1 MAFPVVVQHDT
12 TTAKANTV
20 NVNYPT
26 GMTSGNLVVF
36 FLGWVD
42 DASPVSYTGS
52 ALLSRG
58 GQNANSN
65 NQSNILVWYREVD
78 GTEGTSEPFSFN
90 ADKETTAHVVEVSG
104 WDTSEPPL
112 AAYATTGTSG
122 TVNPDPP
129 SRAWTWSGDTLALAG
144 FVIRGNEVI
153 TTQPTGYTQVVY
165 GNSAGNAGHVISEK
179 NVTSSPE
186 DPSSYTIENSK
197 EAVTFTLVIKA
208 AAAASGGTVG
218 VWTGSA
224 FVQKPVKVW
233 TGSAF
238 ETKPLKR
245 WNGSAFV

>member
-42 DASPVSYTGS
+42 DAAPVTYTGS
-52 ALLSRG
+52 KLVFIG
-58 GQNANSN
+58 GIDNASGNRAS
-65 NQSNILVWYREVD
+65 SLIWYREVD
-78 GTEGTSEPFSFN
+78 GTEGTSEPFDFDS
-90 ADKETTAHVVEVSG
+90 DKETTAHVVEVSG
-104 WDTSEPPL
+104 WDTSVAPI
-112 AAYATTGTSG
+112 AAHATTNGSKTA
-122 TVNPDPP
+122 NPNPP
-129 SRAWTWSGDTLALAG
+129 SRAWGWSGDTLALAG
-144 FVIRGNEVI
+144 FVIRGAENI

-165 GNSAGNAGHVISEK
+165 SNNSGNAGHAISQK

-186 DPSSYTIENSK
+186 DPSAYTIASDK
-197 EAVTFTLVIKA
+197 EATTFTLVIKA
-208 AAAASGGTVG
+208 EAAVSGGTIG

-224 FVQKPVKVW
+224 FVQKPVKRW

-238 ETKPLKR
+238 EAKPLKR